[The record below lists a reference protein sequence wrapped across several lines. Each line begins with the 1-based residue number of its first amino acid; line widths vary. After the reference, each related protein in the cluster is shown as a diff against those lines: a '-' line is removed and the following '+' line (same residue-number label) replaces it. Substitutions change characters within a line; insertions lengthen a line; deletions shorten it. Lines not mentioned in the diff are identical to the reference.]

1 MSIETRLKKLE
12 SVTVEA
18 ELSQWKLTIQGEE
31 LGDWQL
37 VTVLRVGGSTNYAE
51 NVVTG
56 ERVEEGYYL
65 DAIRK
70 DKSYRAIE
78 VVIGKPSSQSI
89 EVGGVGSV

>member
-18 ELSQWKLTIQGEE
+18 ELSQWKLSIRGEE

-37 VTVLRVGGSTNYAE
+37 VTVIRAGGSENYAE

-56 ERVEEGYYL
+56 EKCDTKYL
-65 DAIRK
+65 DALLK
-70 DKSYRAIE
+70 DKSDRAIE
-78 VVIGKPSSQSI
+78 VVIGKPHSQSI
-89 EVGGVGSV
+89 EVGGGR